1 MRPRVTS
8 TRTLCLA
15 GNLPALPWSNE
26 RQRNAPAH
34 ALHAPHGHSS
44 AGWASPHRAATPR
57 LPPAAWLAGTRKKNG
72 RARLLDLG
80 VALLQGQ
87 KLAVRGPCA
96 LFVQG
101 VLWPDAILN
110 EEHQLQRLPLCRVA
124 SLFEWHAWRYR
135 WSRRR
140 DTEQDQTHAATTQ
153 RASAQEYAEQ
163 GAAAAHA
170 PHMRSRRRSREE
182 AKKIFKGL
190 QHNKKLLTF
199 HY

>member
-1 MRPRVTS
+1 
-8 TRTLCLA
+8 
-15 GNLPALPWSNE
+15 
-26 RQRNAPAH
+26 
-34 ALHAPHGHSS
+34 
-44 AGWASPHRAATPR
+44 
-57 LPPAAWLAGTRKKNG
+57 
-72 RARLLDLG
+72 LLDLG

-87 KLAVRGPCA
+87 KLAVRGPRS

-124 SLFEWHAWRYR
+124 SLFEWRAWRYH

-163 GAAAAHA
+163 GAAAAQCAAHA
-170 PHMRSRRRSREE
+170 QPPMLKRRRKS
-182 AKKIFKGL
+182 KLFKRL
-190 QHNKKLLTF
+190 KHKRS
-199 HY
+199 Y